1 MAKNIYFYL
10 KLSFHCMCTGGA
22 VVKAWAAEP
31 KDVGSPLACVLL
43 FIKSWRVKRKITHF
57 RKIYVISA

>member
-1 MAKNIYFYL
+1 
-10 KLSFHCMCTGGA
+10 MCTGGA